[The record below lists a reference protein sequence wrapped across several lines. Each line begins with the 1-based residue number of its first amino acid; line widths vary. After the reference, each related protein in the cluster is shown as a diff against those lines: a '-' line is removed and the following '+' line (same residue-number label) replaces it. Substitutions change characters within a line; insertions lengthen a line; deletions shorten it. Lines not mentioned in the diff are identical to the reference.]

1 MIIYNFFSI
10 FRIKNVDFR
19 NKYVYI
25 DTYIRI

>member
-10 FRIKNVDFR
+10 FRIKNVDFW

>member
-10 FRIKNVDFR
+10 FGIKNVDFW

-25 DTYIRI
+25 DSYI